1 MMNEREKNPFL
12 HLKDHHRYEFVKEV
26 EVMPPAHVPLASCTC
41 AADIGHCFT
50 QACGSKSAQQASKQT
65 LKQIYIY
72 IYVYI
77 CSQAARQEGAC
88 RRTCTET
95 KPRLL
100 TAILNRDFLLLGPL
114 AGVLP

>member
-65 LKQIYIY
+65 LKQIYRCIY
-72 IYVYI
+72 
-77 CSQAARQEGAC
+77 SQAVRQEGAC
-88 RRTCTET
+88 RRTCTGT
-95 KPRLL
+95 KPQALDC
-100 TAILNRDFLLLGPL
+100 DFKP
-114 AGVLP
+114 